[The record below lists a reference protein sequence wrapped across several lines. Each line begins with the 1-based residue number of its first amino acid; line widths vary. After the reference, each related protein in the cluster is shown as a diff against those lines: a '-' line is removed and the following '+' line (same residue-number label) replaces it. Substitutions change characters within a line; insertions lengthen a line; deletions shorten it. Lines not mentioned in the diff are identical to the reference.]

1 MAKRPQPGLPNVT
14 PQVVARPVDTA
25 EIAGAAGMP
34 AAPNSIARPPRGP
47 DIPAPV
53 NDQGARDMAN
63 LARSFG
69 GLSQSI
75 RGLAFAKEEYNEMLE
90 IEGRQL
96 AAYIDWSNKESLTFT
111 KALSDGQIEALD
123 HPRFAS
129 SMAEAAARQRVALLK
144 KTYDEERVKILAGDS
159 ASDIDAYESV
169 LNGLQSDAATA
180 YRGPRSDV
188 YRAELAA
195 AFAFEK
201 EFLLSKERTSI
212 SGMAIETAQR
222 DLSNG
227 VTNAVL
233 TSQDLHRNTIV
244 ESNRVTIPFKN
255 EQQEDLYQTVNI
267 IGETDEQ
274 YYQRQVSTAV
284 ATIENLLDQG
294 RGKLLSSTSMN
305 RIVGSQLI
313 ELAKSNRQ
321 LSKFAEDVLNS
332 VETGPPDSRSPLNSG
347 EIKSRYLLEKDR
359 IDSLQIQQV
368 KEMRASD
375 FRADTKNI
383 TESIEDLLIQ
393 QLAVSN
399 SSTDFALG
407 NLIRNTFEDGE
418 MNYGPYVLEVDSEN
432 IIVNPPDGS
441 NLAPRRISRQ
451 SIINEVE
458 RRIIDDAVSQDNS
471 QDPIEIKLA
480 RASAETGMPSR
491 ELNDLFA
498 AAAQRFNQYKQQTD
512 SEFFKEQVPSF
523 MPIYRAYQISKA
535 AGAVSMDASIEQIYE
550 NFDLMFQDD
559 YLRSVVGTTPD
570 VALRAMAQMNGA
582 KITIP
587 KTVTSVIDDVIVDED
602 VNTMEGASYV
612 RDVVMLH
619 AKVHFSEGAASPFDA
634 EAATKGAIRSYRNR
648 FRAFHPGIGPS
659 IKKID
664 TNRYNFDRPIFER
677 FGYTGSNKAVFS
689 RAAENFDKRGPRW
702 YYEEERTYREE
713 EFTSV
718 QFVPV
723 SPNMEYFQLI
733 VTSETL
739 GGTPRVI
746 LNRKEG
752 ESRELNSYWTREEVF
767 NLSRIVTDEKELITI
782 REMAEKQRQQ
792 DEMNIN
798 ERLFER
804 NNQDLFRQMY
814 PRSED
819 RIINPLEP
827 QP

>member
-123 HPRFAS
+123 HPRFSS

-144 KTYDEERVKILAGDS
+144 KTYNEERVKILAGDS

-233 TSQDLHRNTIV
+233 TSQDLHRNTVV
-244 ESNRVTIPFKN
+244 ESDRVIIPFKN

-274 YYQRQVSTAV
+274 YRQRQVSTAV

-313 ELAKSNRQ
+313 ELAKSNR
-321 LSKFAEDVLNS
+321 
-332 VETGPPDSRSPLNSG
+332 
-347 EIKSRYLLEKDR
+347 
-359 IDSLQIQQV
+359 
-368 KEMRASD
+368 
-375 FRADTKNI
+375 
-383 TESIEDLLIQ
+383 
-393 QLAVSN
+393 
-399 SSTDFALG
+399 
-407 NLIRNTFEDGE
+407 
-418 MNYGPYVLEVDSEN
+418 
-432 IIVNPPDGS
+432 
-441 NLAPRRISRQ
+441 
-451 SIINEVE
+451 
-458 RRIIDDAVSQDNS
+458 
-471 QDPIEIKLA
+471 
-480 RASAETGMPSR
+480 
-491 ELNDLFA
+491 
-498 AAAQRFNQYKQQTD
+498 
-512 SEFFKEQVPSF
+512 
-523 MPIYRAYQISKA
+523 
-535 AGAVSMDASIEQIYE
+535 
-550 NFDLMFQDD
+550 
-559 YLRSVVGTTPD
+559 
-570 VALRAMAQMNGA
+570 
-582 KITIP
+582 
-587 KTVTSVIDDVIVDED
+587 
-602 VNTMEGASYV
+602 
-612 RDVVMLH
+612 
-619 AKVHFSEGAASPFDA
+619 
-634 EAATKGAIRSYRNR
+634 
-648 FRAFHPGIGPS
+648 
-659 IKKID
+659 
-664 TNRYNFDRPIFER
+664 
-677 FGYTGSNKAVFS
+677 
-689 RAAENFDKRGPRW
+689 
-702 YYEEERTYREE
+702 
-713 EFTSV
+713 
-718 QFVPV
+718 
-723 SPNMEYFQLI
+723 
-733 VTSETL
+733 
-739 GGTPRVI
+739 
-746 LNRKEG
+746 
-752 ESRELNSYWTREEVF
+752 
-767 NLSRIVTDEKELITI
+767 
-782 REMAEKQRQQ
+782 
-792 DEMNIN
+792 
-798 ERLFER
+798 
-804 NNQDLFRQMY
+804 
-814 PRSED
+814 
-819 RIINPLEP
+819 
-827 QP
+827 